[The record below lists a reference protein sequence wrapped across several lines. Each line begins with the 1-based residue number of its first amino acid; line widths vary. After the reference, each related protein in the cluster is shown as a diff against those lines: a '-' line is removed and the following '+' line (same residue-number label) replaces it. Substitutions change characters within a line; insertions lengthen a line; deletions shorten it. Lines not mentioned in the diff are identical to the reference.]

1 MNVTTRGF
9 KYYIGKGF
17 FMKIVVDSAC
27 DYNMELLNKL
37 GLTVERIP
45 FNLQLDDNLYVDD
58 ESLDVNGFIDQMLK
72 SNIVKTSAPSPELFM
87 ETYKGEESVFV
98 ITISQHLSAAYSNA
112 TLAKQM
118 YFDEFGEKFIHIF
131 DSTAAG
137 AGETIMLVKIAECI
151 EKGLT
156 DAEIVEAIDKFMEN
170 SKTYFILERYDNLVR
185 NGRMNAMVAKV
196 ASFLSIKPIC
206 AAIEGRAEM
215 IDKAMGTQKAYMK
228 IASLIGA
235 DKELCKDRTLSISH
249 VRCREKAELIKK
261 EILKQTSFKEVL
273 IIDTFG
279 LCSTYANDQ
288 GLIIAF

>member
-1 MNVTTRGF
+1 
-9 KYYIGKGF
+9 
-17 FMKIVVDSAC
+17 MKIVVDSAC
-27 DYNMELLNKL
+27 DYNIDLLNKL
-37 GLTVERIP
+37 GIKVERIP
-45 FNLQLDDNLYVDD
+45 FNLQLDDSLYVDD
-58 ESLDVNGFIDQMLK
+58 ENLDVNSFIDHMLK
-72 SNIVKTSAPSPELFM
+72 SNVVKTSAPSPELFL
-87 ETYKGEESVFV
+87 EKYKGDESVFV

-112 TLAKQM
+112 ILAKQM
-118 YFDEFGEKFIHIF
+118 YLDEFGEKFIHIF

-137 AGETIMLVKIAECI
+137 AGETILLVKLAECI
-151 EKGLT
+151 KKNLSES
-156 DAEIVEAIDKFMEN
+156 EIVEEVDNFLKN

-235 DKELCKDRTLSISH
+235 DKEICKDRTLSISH
-249 VRCREKAELIKK
+249 VRCKDKAELIKN
-261 EILKQTSFKEVL
+261 EILKQASFKEVL

>member
-1 MNVTTRGF
+1 
-9 KYYIGKGF
+9 
-17 FMKIVVDSAC
+17 MKIVVDSAC
-27 DYNMELLNKL
+27 DYNIDLLNKL
-37 GLTVERIP
+37 GIKVERIP

-58 ESLDVNGFIDQMLK
+58 ENLDVNSFIDHMLK
-72 SNIVKTSAPSPELFM
+72 SNIVKTSAPSPELFL
-87 ETYKGEESVFV
+87 EKYKGDESVFV

-112 TLAKQM
+112 ILAKQM
-118 YFDEFGEKFIHIF
+118 YLDEFGEKFIHIF

-137 AGETIMLVKIAECI
+137 AGETILLVKLAECI
-151 EKGLT
+151 KKNLSES
-156 DAEIVEAIDKFMEN
+156 EIVEEVDNFLKN

-235 DKELCKDRTLSISH
+235 DKEICKDRTLSISH
-249 VRCREKAELIKK
+249 VRCKDKAELIKN
-261 EILKQTSFKEVL
+261 EILKQASFKEVL

>member
-9 KYYIGKGF
+9 KYYISKGF

-27 DYNMELLNKL
+27 DYNIDLLCKL
-37 GLTVERIP
+37 GIKVERIP

-58 ESLDVNGFIDQMLK
+58 ENLDVNSFIDHMLK
-72 SNIVKTSAPSPELFM
+72 SNIVKTSAPSPELFL
-87 ETYKGEESVFV
+87 EKYKGDESVFV

-112 TLAKQM
+112 ILAKQM
-118 YFDEFGEKFIHIF
+118 YLDEFGEKFIHIF

-137 AGETIMLVKIAECI
+137 AGETILLVKLAECI
-151 EKGLT
+151 KKNLSES
-156 DAEIVEAIDKFMEN
+156 EIVEEVDNFLKN

-235 DKELCKDRTLSISH
+235 DKEICKDRTLSISH
-249 VRCREKAELIKK
+249 VRCKDKAELIKN
-261 EILKQTSFKEVL
+261 EILKQASFKEVL